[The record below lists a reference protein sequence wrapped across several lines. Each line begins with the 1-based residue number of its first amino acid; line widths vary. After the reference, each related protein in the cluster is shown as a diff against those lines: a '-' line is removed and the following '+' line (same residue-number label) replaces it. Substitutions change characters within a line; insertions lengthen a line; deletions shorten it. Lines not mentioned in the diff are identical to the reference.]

1 MRLFGCAEKYT
12 LRTAHSAVFPI
23 SWHWNENNL
32 FSISFNVFNIFD
44 LIFQTNKHE
53 TNNAMC
59 LILTKNKLRMNY
71 NFNKAIIIY
80 AQQWSGVPHPLRVS
94 VSCFLKIFVL
104 LFENICHIF
113 FKYLITCF
121 FKNIFRCASI
131 SWTSSVSAFCQQ
143 YVNIVVKIA
152 VKIVSNFQ

>member
-1 MRLFGCAEKYT
+1 MSKRTSDPKFASELFNWT
-12 LRTAHSAVFPI
+12 IQSDHNSSLSISLFFFTPVFPI

-113 FKYLITCF
+113 L
-121 FKNIFRCASI
+121 NI
-131 SWTSSVSAFCQQ
+131 
-143 YVNIVVKIA
+143 
-152 VKIVSNFQ
+152 

>member
-1 MRLFGCAEKYT
+1 MSKRTSDPKFASELFNWTIQSDHNSSLSKNSIRSQQFPFNFAPFFT
-12 LRTAHSAVFPI
+12 PVFPI

-121 FKNIFRCASI
+121 FKNICRCAS
-131 SWTSSVSAFCQQ
+131 
-143 YVNIVVKIA
+143 N
-152 VKIVSNFQ
+152 